1 MTDSL
6 KRIVIL
12 MSDTGGGHRS
22 AAEAIADGIAH
33 QFPGRYDVQLVDGI
47 QEAAV
52 FPFNH
57 VPEWYLPVIT
67 YGEYWWGVGF
77 HLTNRP
83 AARRMIHPLVGLLTG
98 RRLRRLL
105 REARPDLV
113 VSVHPLLTALPRR
126 LLRSLGST
134 APFVVVVTDLTDG
147 HAVWF
152 DPKADLT
159 LVASGSADASAR
171 QRGVPGA
178 RLRVVGLP
186 VSLKFMAR
194 GKSKVELRAQL
205 GLAPDKATI
214 LLVGGGEGM
223 GPVYEIARA
232 IARAISRAQLPVQLA
247 IIAGRNKGL
256 QKKLAAT
263 PWEIPVVVKGFVANM
278 PDWMSASDLIITKA
292 GPGTIMEA
300 LACGLPILL
309 SGFLPG
315 QEEGNVTFVEE
326 NGVGVLRDEPEE
338 IARTLA
344 EWLAPGND
352 TLTRF
357 AARARELAR
366 PSAALEIAAI
376 LDDILTSRE
385 SGI

>member
-1 MTDSL
+1 VTDSP

-22 AAEAIADGIAH
+22 AAEAIADGIAR
-33 QFPGRYDVQLVDGI
+33 QFPGRYDVGLVDGI
-47 QEAAV
+47 QQAAI

-77 HLTNRP
+77 RVTNRP
-83 AARRMIHPLVGLLTG
+83 VVRRMIHPLVGLLTG

-126 LLRSLGST
+126 LLRSLGSA

-147 HAVWF
+147 HSVWF
-152 DPKADLT
+152 DPGADLT
-159 LVASGSADASAR
+159 LVASGSADARAR
-171 QRGVPGA
+171 ERGVPGA

-194 GKSKVELRAQL
+194 GKSKLELRAQL
-205 GLAPDKATI
+205 GLAPDKTTI

-223 GPVYEIARA
+223 GPLYEIARA
-232 IARAISRAQLPVQLA
+232 ISSAQLRVQLA
-247 IIAGRNKGL
+247 VIAGRNKGL
-256 QKKLAAT
+256 QKKLEAT
-263 PWEIPVVVKGFVANM
+263 EWGIPVVVKGFVTNM
-278 PDWMSASDLIITKA
+278 PDWMSAADLIITKA

-326 NGVGVLRDEPEE
+326 NGVGVLRDKPEE

-357 AARARELAR
+357 AARARELGR

-376 LDDILTSRE
+376 LDDILTSHQ

>member
-1 MTDSL
+1 
-6 KRIVIL
+6 
-12 MSDTGGGHRS
+12 
-22 AAEAIADGIAH
+22 
-33 QFPGRYDVQLVDGI
+33 
-47 QEAAV
+47 
-52 FPFNH
+52 
-57 VPEWYLPVIT
+57 
-67 YGEYWWGVGF
+67 
-77 HLTNRP
+77 
-83 AARRMIHPLVGLLTG
+83 LVGLLAG

-105 REARPDLV
+105 REACPDLV

-147 HAVWF
+147 HSLWF
-152 DPKADLT
+152 DPDADLT
-159 LVASGSADASAR
+159 LVASGNADARAR

-194 GKSKVELRAQL
+194 GKSKVELRDQL
-205 GLAPDKATI
+205 GLAPDKTTV

-223 GPVYEIARA
+223 GPVYEIAC
-232 IARAISRAQLPVQLA
+232 AISRAELPVQLV

-256 QKKLAAT
+256 QKKLEAT
-263 PWEIPVVVKGFVANM
+263 EWEIPVIAKGFVTNM

-326 NGVGVLRDEPEE
+326 NGVGVLRDQPEE

-344 EWLAPGND
+344 GWLAPGDD

-366 PSAALEIAAI
+366 PGAALEIAAI

>member
-1 MTDSL
+1 
-6 KRIVIL
+6 

-22 AAEAIADGIAH
+22 AAQAIADAVARE
-33 QFPGRYDVQLVDGI
+33 FPGRYDVKLVDGI
-47 QEAAV
+47 QDAAV

-57 VPEWYLPVIT
+57 VPEWYLPIIT

-83 AARRMIHPLVGLLTG
+83 AFMRFINRVARMLAG
-98 RRLRRLL
+98 RGLRRLL
-105 REARPDLV
+105 RETCPDLV
-113 VSVHPLLTALPRR
+113 VSVHPLLISMPRR

-147 HAVWF
+147 HVVWF
-152 DPKADLT
+152 DPRADLT
-159 LVASGSADASAR
+159 LVPSGSADATAR
-171 QRGVPGA
+171 RLGVPVG

-194 GKSKVELRAQL
+194 GKSKAELRAQL
-205 GLAPDKATI
+205 GLAQDQTTV

-223 GPVYEIARA
+223 GPLYSIAC
-232 IARAISRAQLPVQLA
+232 AISAARLPIQLV

-256 QKKLAAT
+256 VEKLRAT
-263 PWEIPVVVKGFVANM
+263 EWQIPVVVNGFVTNM
-278 PDWMSASDLIITKA
+278 PDWMSAADVIITKA

-315 QEEGNVTFVEE
+315 QEEGNVTFVEQS
-326 NGVGVLRDEPEE
+326 GVGVLRDKPDE
-338 IARTLA
+338 IACTLA
-344 EWLAPGND
+344 EWLTPGND
-352 TLTRF
+352 TLTQF

-366 PSAALEIAAI
+366 PGAALEIAAI